1 MNLKLEKIKK
11 KNLIDYSA
19 FSEYIKN
26 KNGKIIF
33 TQGFRNTVKL
43 TSTKKLTHNEEFERR
58 IQYHSIVKNF
68 NETFHIKP
76 KHKNNSIDYKSKSSN
91 LFFPNT
97 FKNKNI
103 LFKNRTMIN
112 FYKNKK
118 VNKKPFRIRSSI
130 NYKNDDMHSFS
141 NIKNIDRNNNI
152 NNIDYKEIYEQF
164 QKIKNIINNDD
175 SSSINNDD
183 NKLKN
188 KINKNNS
195 VIISNIGN
203 INYNNYNY
211 DYCKNNEKVR
221 FIKKIKNIN
230 QKKNLIKLE
239 KNNEMKK
246 LYKNFSFHTKSNNN
260 KNYISLKSNNKNNSS
275 SSINFIKPE
284 NYILKIKNYKVH
296 KNKFKTLQD
305 DAKVNLDIFREY
317 DFNPSKA
324 FLELK
329 DNYNFIEHNN
339 LESNSQAVRTRYIMK
354 LRNAFNRNAGIK
366 FQRSSKPSQRRIKNF
381 IRHNIL

>member
-1 MNLKLEKIKK
+1 MVI
-11 KNLIDYSA
+11 LI
-19 FSEYIKN
+19 I
-26 KNGKIIF
+26 
-33 TQGFRNTVKL
+33 
-43 TSTKKLTHNEEFERR
+43 
-58 IQYHSIVKNF
+58 
-68 NETFHIKP
+68 
-76 KHKNNSIDYKSKSSN
+76 
-91 LFFPNT
+91 
-97 FKNKNI
+97 
-103 LFKNRTMIN
+103 
-112 FYKNKK
+112 
-118 VNKKPFRIRSSI
+118 
-130 NYKNDDMHSFS
+130 
-141 NIKNIDRNNNI
+141 
-152 NNIDYKEIYEQF
+152 
-164 QKIKNIINNDD
+164 
-175 SSSINNDD
+175 
-183 NKLKN
+183 
-188 KINKNNS
+188 
-195 VIISNIGN
+195 
-203 INYNNYNY
+203 
-211 DYCKNNEKVR
+211 
-221 FIKKIKNIN
+221 NIN

-284 NYILKIKNYKVH
+284 NYILKMKTNKTH
-296 KNKFKTLQD
+296 KNKFKTLED
-305 DAKVNLDIFREY
+305 DTKVNLDIFREY